1 MESYA
6 SIVPFSFAMAV
17 IGSTSRPTTVN
28 KLAVTDLQRI
38 TTSLFVA
45 LDMFALVFPYFF
57 AVWLVEIMTDTP
69 SNLFQLCLSC
79 L

>member
-28 KLAVTDLQRI
+28 KLAVTDLQCI
-38 TTSLFVA
+38 TTPSFVN
-45 LDMFALVFPYFF
+45 LDMFSLVVPC
-57 AVWLVEIMTDTP
+57 
-69 SNLFQLCLSC
+69 LFDL
-79 L
+79 